1 MTRLAI
7 LALASLGAYLLW
19 QWVKG
24 ASLRDERWRPSD
36 EAGYREWLARWHEVA
51 A

>member
-1 MTRLAI
+1 MKLAT

-24 ASLRDERWRPSD
+24 ASLRDEPLPVFDDVDWLNQSW
-36 EAGYREWLARWHEVA
+36 REWWERA